1 MPLPTNKPLRTL
13 WDTKEG
19 IWNIFFNDVLGPFA
33 LALSA
38 VSIFNTYHRSR
49 TDAIVVLCVHS
60 RSSFFW
66 VDQCVIEECYA
77 KSLSLQISHFLYK
90 DPGPRASQALF
101 FTSPHQTFVSRSEK
115 KPRANTS
122 YQPLFLIT
130 VQPLQTRDRR
140 PQTQHPQPHIST
152 MKLSLTVILAMV
164 ATALAGPRAQ
174 TADTAPAFEPKVNSL
189 CAKETSKSSQ
199 PSCPDCR

>member
-1 MPLPTNKPLRTL
+1 MRLLFSVYIPDPN
-13 WDTKEG
+13 
-19 IWNIFFNDVLGPFA
+19 FFADHGWINCA
-33 LALSA
+33 
-38 VSIFNTYHRSR
+38 
-49 TDAIVVLCVHS
+49 
-60 RSSFFW
+60 
-66 VDQCVIEECYA
+66 IEECYA
-77 KSLSLQISHFLYK
+77 GARCKSLSLQISHFLYK
-90 DPGPRASQALF
+90 DPGPRAPQALF

-122 YQPLFLIT
+122 YKPLFLIT
-130 VQPLQTRDRR
+130 VQTLQTRNPR

-152 MKLSLTVILAMV
+152 MKLSLTVILATV
-164 ATALAGPRAQ
+164 STALAGPRAQ